1 MDILFYNIEHP
12 ETAIYEDMPILLA
25 PFLIVLSS
33 IIIALLMFILF
44 IAVLHL
50 LVKWQKIKYISDTM
64 LGIAFILSIIMTGF
78 IIYTSTSTKNADENS
93 YLIIWYENPMQKIEI
108 QKSVLIDDMCLK
120 IENEELGERT
130 LTLPL
135 PPSIHRKSIQITKDE
150 EKKIYK
156 AEEYFQNKIKEK
168 YKDRLEIID

>member
-1 MDILFYNIEHP
+1 MDILFYNIEHS
-12 ETAIYEDMPILLA
+12 ETAIYEDVPVLLA

-93 YLIIWYENPMQKIEI
+93 YLII
-108 QKSVLIDDMCLK
+108 
-120 IENEELGERT
+120 
-130 LTLPL
+130 
-135 PPSIHRKSIQITKDE
+135 
-150 EKKIYK
+150 
-156 AEEYFQNKIKEK
+156 
-168 YKDRLEIID
+168 

>member
-1 MDILFYNIEHP
+1 MDILFYNIEHS
-12 ETAIYEDMPILLA
+12 ETAIYGDMPVLLA

-44 IAVLHL
+44 IVVLHL

-120 IENEELGERT
+120 IENGELGERIS
-130 LTLPL
+130 TLPL